1 MFSFANGI
9 TFARIVLALVL
20 IFVKP
25 LSVTFFL
32 IYFICGIS
40 DVLDGYVARKTNTV
54 SRLGRKLDS
63 VADLIMAL
71 VVIYLLYPYVR
82 SILQMK
88 IIIWIVVIGIVRLL
102 SVFIVYLKYKKF
114 EILHTYGNKATGLLL
129 FLFPFLLPWDQLTMF
144 VYLACGVASL
154 SAIEE
159 LLIHLSSREL
169 QTDKKNIFMD

>member
-54 SRLGRKLDS
+54 SKLGRKLDS

-82 SILQMK
+82 SILQIE

-102 SVFIVYLKYKKF
+102 SVLVVYLKYKKF
-114 EILHTYGNKATGLLL
+114 EILHTYGNKAAGLLL
-129 FLFPFLLPWDQLTMF
+129 FLFPFLRCL
-144 VYLACGVASL
+144 GNS
-154 SAIEE
+154 
-159 LLIHLSSREL
+159 
-169 QTDKKNIFMD
+169 